1 MVQVKKG
8 DLVRIE
14 YTGRLATNGAV
25 FETTDEKLARD
36 LGIYRQ
42 ESAYGPKLAAF
53 GTSTVMVGL
62 EEAIASSTL
71 GKQEEFSIV
80 PEKAFGL
87 KYPNLVRVM
96 SEKDFA
102 RQQIIPVA
110 GSIVMLDN
118 IAAKIKSVESGRVV
132 VDFNHPLAGEPV
144 VYSLKV
150 VEVIGEPEK
159 KLKEMLVSLG
169 INGTVSKSGKGF
181 SVAFAAS
188 EPAQKVQA
196 AKKAIEAIVPGTV
209 CKTS

>member
-1 MVQVKKG
+1 M
-8 DLVRIE
+8 
-14 YTGRLATNGAV
+14 
-25 FETTDEKLARD
+25 
-36 LGIYRQ
+36 
-42 ESAYGPKLAAF
+42 
-53 GTSTVMVGL
+53 
-62 EEAIASSTL
+62 
-71 GKQEEFSIV
+71 

-96 SEKDFA
+96 SVKDFA

-118 IAAKIKSVESGRVV
+118 IAAKIKSVNSGRVV

-150 VEVIGEPEK
+150 VEVIDAPEK

-181 SVAFAAS
+181 TVSFAAS

-196 AKKAIEAIVPGTV
+196 AKKGQTVNKQTNKTMDEAWMEAVQRETGKPPTTAMASGW
-209 CKTS
+209 